1 MAHVAYALCHIA
13 FAHAVAHG
21 EIELS
26 RDCCGIFTNHCVLFS
41 LDSLQDFDKEISC
54 HKIHSPGSGS
64 HAHLPLHHQ
73 HQHHHPHHH
82 SLHNHNSSNSN
93 NNNNEDDMEPTLL
106 SPAHSNHSAY
116 DSKEHVKELEFYKN
130 LAAKAASLANH
141 HQQQQRESSS
151 ASPLPM
157 QIDADAD
164 DDEAEAEEQAMRL
177 RREEQAQAKA
187 FAAHLN
193 GTSEYISKAKRIKVN
208 GGRGNCQVKCR
219 RNKNKV

>member
-1 MAHVAYALCHIA
+1 
-13 FAHAVAHG
+13 
-21 EIELS
+21 
-26 RDCCGIFTNHCVLFS
+26 
-41 LDSLQDFDKEISC
+41 
-54 HKIHSPGSGS
+54 
-64 HAHLPLHHQ
+64 
-73 HQHHHPHHH
+73 
-82 SLHNHNSSNSN
+82 
-93 NNNNEDDMEPTLL
+93 MEPTLL

-141 HQQQQRESSS
+141 HQQQQQRDTNS

-164 DDEAEAEEQAMRL
+164 DDEAEEEQAIRL

-193 GTSEYISKAKRIKVN
+193 GTSEYISKAKR
-208 GGRGNCQVKCR
+208 
-219 RNKNKV
+219 NKGEAG

>member
-1 MAHVAYALCHIA
+1 MESLLI
-13 FAHAVAHG
+13 
-21 EIELS
+21 IEFLS
-26 RDCCGIFTNHCVLFS
+26 LP
-41 LDSLQDFDKEISC
+41 LQDFDKEISC
-54 HKIHSPGSGS
+54 HKIHSPSSGS
-64 HAHLPLHHQ
+64 HAHLPLH

-82 SLHNHNSSNSN
+82 SLHNHNSN

-130 LAAKAASLANH
+130 LAAKAASLANQH
-141 HQQQQRESSS
+141 RETSS

-164 DDEAEAEEQAMRL
+164 DDEAEAEEQALRL

-193 GTSEYISKAKRIKVN
+193 GTSEYISKAKRNK
-208 GGRGNCQVKCR
+208 GREGRGNCLVK
-219 RNKNKV
+219 